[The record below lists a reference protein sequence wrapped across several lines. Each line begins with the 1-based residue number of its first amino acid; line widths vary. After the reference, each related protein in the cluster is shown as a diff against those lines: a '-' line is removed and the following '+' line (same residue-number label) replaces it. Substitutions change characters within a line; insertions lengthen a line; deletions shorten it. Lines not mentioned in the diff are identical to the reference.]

1 MSETFIC
8 IHCGESH
15 LLEKCFL
22 VDDNE
27 ICENCA
33 NEETILCSRCG
44 ERIWQTSNEGNVDT
58 PLCTSCYESYYT
70 TCEQCG
76 GIVHQDETYY
86 LDDREECLCHGC
98 YSNMAQKQIIHDYSY
113 KPMPIFYGIDNR
125 YFGVELEID
134 VGGNLPDYAQKIL
147 DILNKENI
155 LAYAKQDSS
164 LNDGFEIVTHP
175 MTLAYHQN
183 NTPWNA
189 MLSKAASMGYRSHQT
204 TTCGLHIHINRDTFG
219 YSEAD
224 QDTCIARIL
233 YFVEKHWEKLL
244 IYSRRTQQQ
253 LERWAAR
260 YGYKEHPREIL
271 DQAKYGYGGGRHSC
285 VNLQNQNTIEFRMF
299 RGTLKYN
306 TLIATLQLV
315 NRVCDVAIS
324 LSDAEI
330 KTFSWESF
338 VSGFQDGEE
347 IIQYLKERQLY
358 NNEVSF
364 EQEEA

>member
-8 IHCGESH
+8 THCGESY
-15 LLEKCFL
+15 LMEECILIN
-22 VDDNE
+22 DDE
-27 ICENCA
+27 ICESCA
-33 NEETILCSRCG
+33 NEETVLCSRCG
-44 ERIWQTSNEGNVDT
+44 ERVWQANNDGNVNT

-70 TCEQCG
+70 TCEQCS
-76 GIVHQDETYY
+76 GIVHHDETYY
-86 LDDREECLCHGC
+86 LDDREECLCHDC
-98 YSNMAQKQIIHDYSY
+98 YSSMAKDQIIHDYSY
-113 KPMPIFYGIDNR
+113 KPEPIFYGIGDR

-134 VGGNLPDYAQKIL
+134 VGGNSADYAQEIL
-147 DILNKENI
+147 SILNKENTM
-155 LAYAKQDSS
+155 AYAKQDSS

-175 MTLAYHQN
+175 MTLTYHQEH
-183 NTPWNA
+183 TPWNA
-189 MLSKAASMGYRSHQT
+189 MLSKAVSMGYLSHQT
-204 TTCGLHIHINRDTFG
+204 TTCGLHIHINRDAFG
-219 YSEAD
+219 YFEAD
-224 QDTCIARIL
+224 QDVCIARIL

-244 IYSRRTQQQ
+244 IYSRRTQHQ

-285 VNLQNQNTIEFRMF
+285 VNLQNQDTIEFRMF

-315 NRVCDVAIS
+315 NRVCNVAIS

-330 KTFSWESF
+330 KTLSWESF
-338 VSGFQDGEE
+338 ISGFQDEQE

-358 NNEVSF
+358 NNEASY
-364 EQEEA
+364 EKEEA